1 MENILKI
8 IYDKSFENK
17 ILDLKDIEKILELL
31 VINKCLGNY
40 ILNIDIQPIRSNN
53 LASYSTFTKNI
64 IIYTGTLELM
74 VKNIEKNILIA
85 SDIEKNLY
93 KNLSILQILLH
104 EVEHANQEKILYT
117 ENSLEAFII
126 RMSCLVS
133 NSYNENLYEYCPEE
147 RLAEIKSFEEI
158 LSLITIINNKL
169 EKLSEIIETEKLQRL
184 LRGYHY
190 SKSLVNC
197 PLITYFKLGNKEEI
211 LQSFDWYSDTPENAL
226 SQASNIYNLNLRM
239 KFGFPIALNE
249 YGESMKSLVLSLN
262 NNFKN
267 RTNIKLKI

>member
-1 MENILKI
+1 
-8 IYDKSFENK
+8 
-17 ILDLKDIEKILELL
+17 
-31 VINKCLGNY
+31 
-40 ILNIDIQPIRSNN
+40 
-53 LASYSTFTKNI
+53 
-64 IIYTGTLELM
+64 
-74 VKNIEKNILIA
+74 
-85 SDIEKNLY
+85 
-93 KNLSILQILLH
+93 
-104 EVEHANQEKILYT
+104 
-117 ENSLEAFII
+117 
-126 RMSCLVS
+126 MSCLVS
-133 NSYNENLYEYCPEE
+133 NSYNGNLYEYCLEE

-226 SQASNIYNLNLRM
+226 SKASNIYDLNLRM
-239 KFGFPIALNE
+239 KFGFPITINE
-249 YGESMKSLVLSLN
+249 YGESMKNLVLSLN

-267 RTNIKLKI
+267 RKY

>member
-184 LRGYHY
+184 LRGDHY

-226 SQASNIYNLNLRM
+226 SKASNIYDLNLRM
-239 KFGFPIALNE
+239 KFGFPITINE
-249 YGESMKSLVLSLN
+249 YGESMKNLVLSLN